1 MFSLDILQH
10 SKSIIQWSVSCH
22 LSESSKLNHCLFLL
36 IFWGSWAEDWS
47 EDCEDWAW
55 LALDWF
61 WRGLT
66 ASAQEKIISTRNI
79 NYKKLIGPWKT
90 NILIIIAKPV
100 QKILFRKLRKS
111 DGFIVRFE
119 MKNKFSGSPHLTANE
134 VCSPN
139 HRTAKCNPKKKV
151 RFLIKLLFSSH
162 FRKKEHLPKASQ
174 GNQNQCKIRTTTSC
188 AIFQYGNKRHR
199 LNQSADRLLGIGVS
213 AVDKRPNDDARLSF
227 RGKFSREA
235 SSVL

>member
-1 MFSLDILQH
+1 MFNISSCKHNSLMFSLDILQH

-36 IFWGSWAEDWS
+36 IFWGNWAEDWS

-90 NILIIIAKPV
+90 NILIITN
-100 QKILFRKLRKS
+100 QK
-111 DGFIVRFE
+111 FE
-119 MKNKFSGSPHLTANE
+119 GTL
-134 VCSPN
+134 
-139 HRTAKCNPKKKV
+139 
-151 RFLIKLLFSSH
+151 SSIWV
-162 FRKKEHLPKASQ
+162 LVSPKALSLYCHQ
-174 GNQNQCKIRTTTSC
+174 FKLSKMSNGDPTQWGIWHGKYKI
-188 AIFQYGNKRHR
+188 FW
-199 LNQSADRLLGIGVS
+199 
-213 AVDKRPNDDARLSF
+213 
-227 RGKFSREA
+227 
-235 SSVL
+235 